1 MGAKYLDRR
10 CFLIAAG
17 PLVLGASAVWADED
31 DDRRRSDDEDD
42 DHDRAMEALRQ
53 GRVRPL
59 AEILAE
65 VEQDLGG
72 QVVGVEFDDEEGVYV
87 YEFRVV
93 TDEGRLREVYVDAT
107 SGRILNLEDD

>member
-1 MGAKYLDRR
+1 MAAKFLDRR

-17 PLVLGASAVWADED
+17 PLAFGAAAACAAD
-31 DDRRRSDDEDD
+31 DDRRGRDDEDD

-72 QVVGVEFDDEEGVYV
+72 QVVGVEFDDEDGVYV

-93 TDEGRLREVYVDAT
+93 TDAGRLREVYVDAT
-107 SGRILNLEDD
+107 SGRILKLEDD

>member
-1 MGAKYLDRR
+1 MGIILLDRR
-10 CFLIAAG
+10 CFLIAAS
-17 PLVLGASAVWADED
+17 PLVFGAAAAWADDDGRRD
-31 DDRRRSDDEDD
+31 DDDD

-65 VEQDLGG
+65 VGDDLGG
-72 QVVGVEFDDEEGVYV
+72 QVVGVEFDDEDGTYV

-93 TDEGRLREVYVDAT
+93 TDAGRLRKVFVDAT
-107 SGRILNLEDD
+107 SAQILDLEDD

>member
-1 MGAKYLDRR
+1 MNIMSLDRR
-10 CFLIAAG
+10 RFLIAAS
-17 PLVLGASAVWADED
+17 PLVFGAAAAWADD
-31 DDRRRSDDEDD
+31 DDRPRDDDDD

-65 VEQDLGG
+65 VGDDLGG
-72 QVVGVEFDDEEGVYV
+72 QVVGVEFDDEDGTYV

-93 TDEGRLREVYVDAT
+93 TDAGRLKKVYVDAT
-107 SGRILNLEDD
+107 SARILDLEDD